1 MSWSVPV
8 AIDKARSWLVGQQF
22 IPHHTLAPSP
32 WDLMLLYNQG
42 GKEQYSIN
50 TPTVLAIYLPG
61 LLMLLNNQM
70 QKQCA
75 VNASTVCQYL
85 LWNVVICSKTSIEA
99 TMSSD
104 KHMSF
109 APTWRWLC
117 LDCLQ
122 LVYGPLQRSDYN
134 TALFP
139 FLRLFGSVI
148 YETRSPFTSKS
159 SRHGLRRCTTAKVIL
174 WARND
179 LELITLPKRLQ
190 IAIFIIDVPTKRYK
204 SRTTKSSRG

>member
-1 MSWSVPV
+1 MSHVFSLVPYSSKLHYIPFHSRLRPCSGSPAISTWCARQNIPVIFSTRFQPDLDSKFNGMSV
-8 AIDKARSWLVGQQF
+8 LC
-22 IPHHTLAPSP
+22 
-32 WDLMLLYNQG
+32 N
-42 GKEQYSIN
+42 
-50 TPTVLAIYLPG
+50 
-61 LLMLLNNQM
+61 
-70 QKQCA
+70 
-75 VNASTVCQYL
+75 
-85 LWNVVICSKTSIEA
+85 WNVVICSKTSIEA